1 MSELSIIFYMNGY
14 GFFIWSA
21 YLIWLFLLILLIFNV
36 ILRKRLIEK
45 KLKYFNLEKYGV
57 NK

>member
-1 MSELSIIFYMNGY
+1 MSEFYIFFDMDGY

-21 YLIWLFLLILLIFNV
+21 YSVWLFLLILLIFNV
-36 ILRKRLIEK
+36 ILRKRFIER

>member
-1 MSELSIIFYMNGY
+1 MSELSIFLDMNGY
-14 GFFIWSA
+14 SFFIWSA
-21 YLIWLFLLILLIFNV
+21 YLVWLFLLILLIFNV
-36 ILRKRLIEK
+36 ILRKRFIEK

>member
-1 MSELSIIFYMNGY
+1 MSKFSLFFNMDGY

-21 YLIWLFLLILLIFNV
+21 YSVWLFLLILLIFNV
-36 ILRKRLIEK
+36 ILRKRFIEK

-57 NK
+57 KK

>member
-1 MSELSIIFYMNGY
+1 MSEFFIFFDMDGY

-21 YLIWLFLLILLIFNV
+21 YSVWLFLLILLIFNV
-36 ILRKRLIEK
+36 ILRKRFIEK
-45 KLKYFNLEKYGV
+45 KLKYLNLEKHGV

>member
-1 MSELSIIFYMNGY
+1 MSEFFIFFDMDGY

-21 YLIWLFLLILLIFNV
+21 YSVWLFLLILLIFNV
-36 ILRKRLIEK
+36 IFRKRLIEK

>member
-1 MSELSIIFYMNGY
+1 MSEFSIFFDMDGH

-21 YLIWLFLLILLIFNV
+21 YSVWLFLLILLIFNV
-36 ILRKRLIEK
+36 ILRKRFIEK

>member
-1 MSELSIIFYMNGY
+1 MSDFFRFIDMNGY
-14 GFFIWSA
+14 GFFIWTA
-21 YLIWLFLLILLIFNV
+21 YAVWLFLLVVLILKV

-45 KLKYFNLEKYGV
+45 KLKYFNLENNGF

>member
-1 MSELSIIFYMNGY
+1 MSEFFIFFDMNGY

-21 YLIWLFLLILLIFNV
+21 YLVWLFLLILLIFNV
-36 ILRKRLIEK
+36 ILRKRIIEK
-45 KLKYFNLEKYGV
+45 KLKYFNIEKYGV

>member
-1 MSELSIIFYMNGY
+1 MSELSIFLDMNGY

-21 YLIWLFLLILLIFNV
+21 YSVWLFLLILLIFNV
-36 ILRKRLIEK
+36 ILRKRFIEK

>member
-1 MSELSIIFYMNGY
+1 MSELSIFLDMNGY
-14 GFFIWSA
+14 SFFIWSA
-21 YLIWLFLLILLIFNV
+21 YLVWLFLLILLIFNV
-36 ILRKRLIEK
+36 IFRKRLIEK

>member
-1 MSELSIIFYMNGY
+1 MSEYFDMNGY

-21 YLIWLFLLILLIFNV
+21 YSVWLFLLILLIFNV
-36 ILRKRLIEK
+36 ILRKRFIEK